1 MKYIGIVVAM
11 DEEMQE
17 ILKLMES
24 TETKQVYDLKF
35 IIGKIR
41 NKNCV
46 IVKSGVGKVNAAR
59 TTQILIDNFEL
70 EFVINTGVAGAI
82 NHLLNIGDVVIAKHV
97 VQHDFDITA
106 FGHSKGYITGVGEKI
121 ICNRELVE
129 EFEKMLK
136 NIEERIYNIKIGIV
150 ASGDIFCTQI
160 DMKNKINA
168 KFNADVVDMECAS
181 VGQVCYLDNI
191 PFISVR
197 CISDIPNGNN
207 QNTYDE
213 NLKLASKRCANII
226 SEFLKLH

>member
-121 ICNRELVE
+121 ICSRELVE

-226 SEFLKLH
+226 SEFLKSH

>member
-181 VGQVCYLDNI
+181 VGQVCYLDDI

-197 CISDIPNGNN
+197 CISDIPDGSNERAFN
-207 QNTYDE
+207 D

-226 SEFLKLH
+226 YEFCS

>member
-11 DEEMQE
+11 DEEIQE